1 YATYTSGTGTN
12 ALVFTLSPT
21 IGDVDLDGVTVSSP
35 IDLNGGTIKDTS
47 GNDATLTFTPPNT
60 SGIKVNYPSLGM
72 DFTNGTAGRYTLN
85 GTVYND
91 ISSFLTASGGSFTR
105 SSIGTYFDS
114 TGILQTAPINTPRF
128 DYDPV
133 THQPKGILI
142 EESRTNLLKSSDN
155 LLSYWS
161 PNLSATVTYDDVIAP
176 DGTMTADTIS
186 ATASG
191 AGKYQSIPITSG
203 TTYTNSLFLKFVSGS
218 SSSIRFGSDSNAT
231 TIKIN
236 PQTMNIISNSANVIT
251 SNINSVGGGWYR
263 LAWSWSTPNT
273 VTSFILYNDTA
284 SPIAFAVWGMQ
295 TEQGSFPTSYIP
307 TTTTAI
313 TRAADTLTIPTASWI
328 TQGRG
333 VLFSRAISPPLSSSK
348 FPGAVAIDDG
358 TINNALQHFIWD
370 GQDDKT
376 GNVIFLSGNTIYDQR
391 GATMLSGGIFTQAT
405 AYAPH
410 NAPDNMNASVNGTL
424 LVPNMTT
431 TVPTFNTM
439 RVGARRGGGDPL
451 NACIQ
456 QIRYYPLRIS
466 DAQLQIL
473 TQ

>member
-1 YATYTSGTGTN
+1 MDWGRIFFHNKQYDICPNSTTTAETISHSANSSGSNGTYKILPITNSKTYTQSVYIKKIFGSST
-12 ALVFTLSPT
+12 SYH
-21 IGDVDLDGVTVSSP
+21 IG
-35 IDLNGGTIKDTS
+35 
-47 GNDATLTFTPPNT
+47 
-60 SGIKVNYPSLGM
+60 
-72 DFTNGTAGRYTLN
+72 
-85 GTVYND
+85 ND
-91 ISSFLTASGGSFTR
+91 ISGFQG
-105 SSIGTYFDS
+105 Y
-114 TGILQTAPINTPRF
+114 
-128 DYDPV
+128 
-133 THQPKGILI
+133 
-142 EESRTNLLKSSDN
+142 
-155 LLSYWS
+155 
-161 PNLSATVTYDDVIAP
+161 
-176 DGTMTADTIS
+176 IS
-186 ATASG
+186 
-191 AGKYQSIPITSG
+191 
-203 TTYTNSLFLKFVSGS
+203 
-218 SSSIRFGSDSNAT
+218 
-231 TIKIN
+231 IN
-236 PQTMNIISNSANVIT
+236 PQSMTITTNRSAVIT
-251 SNINSVGGGWYR
+251 SSIHNVGNGWYR
-263 LAWSWSTPNT
+263 VSVTWTSTS
-273 VTSFILYNDTA
+273 TSAALILYNADTT
-284 SPIAFAVWGMQ
+284 PLQMAVWGYQ
-295 TEQGSFPTSYIP
+295 LEEGAFPTSYIP
-307 TTTTAI
+307 TTTAAL